1 MLLHSTNDILE
12 FFSHHILDIVVQMRG
27 YRGELNWN
35 SIKYSTKNL
44 EKGQLHFFQRHACCL
59 AMLRNSEFDRRVVPG
74 YGCLDRSE
82 QTHFVEV

>member
-1 MLLHSTNDILE
+1 MSRTGILLNT
-12 FFSHHILDIVVQMRG
+12 VQKKKRK
-27 YRGELNWN
+27 EKTLCEA
-35 SIKYSTKNL
+35 

-74 YGCLDRSE
+74 YGCLDWSE